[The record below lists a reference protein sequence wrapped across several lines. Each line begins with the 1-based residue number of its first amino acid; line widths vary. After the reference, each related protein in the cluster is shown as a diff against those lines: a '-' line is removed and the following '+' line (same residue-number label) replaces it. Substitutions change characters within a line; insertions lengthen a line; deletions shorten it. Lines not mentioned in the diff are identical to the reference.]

1 MRDVSVEPSEK
12 EGFRVSAD
20 VEPRRLRADAER
32 STARILAA
40 AEELLAVDP
49 AATLERIADAAG
61 LARATVHRRFSSRKA
76 LLEALTC
83 LLNERYLHGL
93 EQARVATAPPVAA
106 LYRLTELLFELKA
119 DHRAIMELTA
129 DPATKT
135 TPLSPEVTTGL
146 EQLFRRLREAG
157 EITATDTAWCC
168 AIYLAVV
175 HEAAH
180 LPADSPALGI
190 AAGDVGARADL
201 TYRTVLAALGG
212 DRPHLELHEEPRS

>member
-1 MRDVSVEPSEK
+1 M
-12 EGFRVSAD
+12 SAD
-20 VEPRRLRADAER
+20 AEPRRLRADAER

-49 AATLERIADAAG
+49 TATLERIADAAG

-76 LLEALTC
+76 LLEALTG
-83 LLNERYLHGL
+83 LLNERYLRGL
-93 EQARVATAPPVAA
+93 DQARVATAPPVAA

-119 DHRAIMELTA
+119 DNRAIMELTA

-135 TPLSPEVTTGL
+135 TPLSPEVTAGL
-146 EQLFRRLREAG
+146 ELLFTRLREAG

-180 LPADSPALGI
+180 LPTNSPMLGKT
-190 AAGDVGARADL
+190 AGETGARTDL

-212 DRPHLELHEEPRS
+212 DRPHAELPENKSRPDLRVR